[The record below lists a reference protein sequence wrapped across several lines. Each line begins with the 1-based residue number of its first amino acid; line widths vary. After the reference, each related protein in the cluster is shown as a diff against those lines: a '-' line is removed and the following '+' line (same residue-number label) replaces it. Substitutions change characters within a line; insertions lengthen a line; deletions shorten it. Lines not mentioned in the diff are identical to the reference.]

1 MLGGPV
7 EEEYGVGVG
16 LGGAEEEEEV
26 LRKRAALPMLSFET
40 VRELPL
46 PVRNTCFPGNSLSL
60 LLSLSLSLSQ
70 SLSSILPEGLDWTVP
85 EDWP

>member
-16 LGGAEEEEEV
+16 LGGAEEEEV

-46 PVRNTCFPGNSLSL
+46 PVLNTCFPGNSLSL
-60 LLSLSLSLSQ
+60 LLSLSLSQ